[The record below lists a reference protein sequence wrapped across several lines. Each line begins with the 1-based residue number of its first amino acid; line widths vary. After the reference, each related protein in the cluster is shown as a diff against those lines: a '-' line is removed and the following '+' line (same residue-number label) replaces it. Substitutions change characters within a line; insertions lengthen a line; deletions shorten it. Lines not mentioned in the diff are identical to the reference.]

1 MSSASDAHEHDSI
14 IRCPLRRKS
23 CAGRPEERTM
33 ATQCNVCTARK
44 TTIFGD
50 LNDGQLARIEKF
62 IREKAF
68 PKKHIIFIEE
78 APVESIY
85 LIKRGTIKLYK
96 TQPDGRS
103 QILRIDGTGGVLG
116 FDSLFRSTYLATAET
131 IVESVLCQIRAADF
145 RTLLAAEPDINHRLL
160 KVASQELERNQNL
173 LFTIGTGTARERL
186 AYFLLTLY
194 LSQCD
199 CEQNPRKINLL
210 ISRQELSEHLGIKQ
224 ETVIRNL
231 TKLKEEKIL
240 DIKGK
245 EIIIRN
251 PELLTRM
258 VEGTRMAR

>member
-1 MSSASDAHEHDSI
+1 
-14 IRCPLRRKS
+14 
-23 CAGRPEERTM
+23 M
-33 ATQCNVCTARK
+33 ATRCNLCTARK

-50 LNDGQLARIEKF
+50 LNDAQLEHIEKF

-68 PKKHIIFIEE
+68 PKKQIIFYEGE
-78 APVESIY
+78 PAQSIY

-96 TQPDGRS
+96 TQPDGRI

-116 FDSLFRSTYLATAET
+116 FDSLFRSTYLTTAEA
-131 IVESVLCQIRAADF
+131 IVASVLCRIRTSDF
-145 RTLLAAEPDINHRLL
+145 RALLADEPDINRRLL
-160 KVASQELERNQNL
+160 KAASQELERNENL
-173 LFTIGTGTARERL
+173 LFTIGTGSARERL

-231 TKLKEEKIL
+231 AKLKEEKIL

-245 EIIIRN
+245 EIVIKN
-251 PELLTRM
+251 PELLKKL
-258 VEGTRMAR
+258 VEGSRMAR

>member
-1 MSSASDAHEHDSI
+1 M
-14 IRCPLRRKS
+14 
-23 CAGRPEERTM
+23 T
-33 ATQCNVCTARK
+33 TQCNLCTARK

-50 LNDGQLARIEKF
+50 LNDCQLEHIEKF
-62 IREKAF
+62 IRENAF
-68 PKKHIIFIEE
+68 PKKHVICLEGE
-78 APVESIY
+78 PVESIY

-96 TQPDGRS
+96 TQPDGRI

-131 IVESVLCQIRAADF
+131 IVASVLCQIRAADF
-145 RTLLAAEPDINHRLL
+145 RKLLADEPDINHRLL
-160 KVASQELERNQNL
+160 KAASQELERNETL

-231 TKLKEEKIL
+231 TRLKEERII
-240 DIKGK
+240 DIRGK
-245 EIIIRN
+245 EIIIMN
-251 PELLTRM
+251 PELLRKT
-258 VEGTRMAR
+258 VEGTGMAR

>member
-1 MSSASDAHEHDSI
+1 MAS
-14 IRCPLRRKS
+14 
-23 CAGRPEERTM
+23 
-33 ATQCNVCTARK
+33 QCNLCTARK

-50 LNDGQLARIEKF
+50 LRSSQLEHIERF
-62 IREKAF
+62 IREITF
-68 PKKHIIFIEE
+68 PKKHIIFFEDE
-78 APVESIY
+78 PVESIY

-96 TQPDGRS
+96 TQSDGRS
-103 QILRIDGTGGVLG
+103 QILRIDGTGGFLG

-145 RTLLAAEPDINHRLL
+145 RTLLADEPDINHRLL
-160 KVASQELERNQNL
+160 KAASKELERNENL

-194 LSQCD
+194 NSQCD

-231 TKLKEEKIL
+231 ARLKDEKII
-240 DIKGK
+240 DIRGK

-251 PELLTRM
+251 PELLKKT
-258 VEGTRMAR
+258 VEGTGMSR

>member
-1 MSSASDAHEHDSI
+1 MAS
-14 IRCPLRRKS
+14 K
-23 CAGRPEERTM
+23 
-33 ATQCNVCTARK
+33 CNLCTARK

-50 LNDGQLARIEKF
+50 LHDHQLEHIEQF

-68 PKKHIIFIEE
+68 PKKHIIFGEGE
-78 APVESIY
+78 AVASIY

-96 TQPDGRS
+96 SQPDGRS

-145 RTLLAAEPDINHRLL
+145 RKLLADEPDINHRLL
-160 KVASQELERNQNL
+160 KAASRELERNENL

-194 LSQCD
+194 HSQCD

-231 TKLKEEKIL
+231 ARLKEEKII

-251 PELLTRM
+251 PERLTKT
-258 VEGTRMAR
+258 VEGTVMAR